1 MNWKNLWAG
10 YFVFSLIFSTHSS
23 VNFKCVYQRLP
34 FHLNLSVV
42 ESRSKMNVL
51 FSDESVVL
59 RYINLNFL
67 SGKETTTIS
76 MQYIHWRVIQYV
88 YCCCRISYIYR
99 AHSHKHESKTNVKM
113 DTKKPPFTCYTFE
126 SEGKLTVSKN
136 RISNEW
142 KTKWN
147 FQFSVAIQNKCD
159 SQYFLL
165 YFLLLF
171 IHIHMT
177 IVLNDWVR
185 EKVVVSASIVFAY
198 NSFIS
203 YDINRIECCQGVT
216 RYLFKYYTIEKKK
229 KKKNNDRYVQR

>member
-1 MNWKNLWAG
+1 MYAAVAAYRTYTAHTVINMNLK
-10 YFVFSLIFSTHSS
+10 
-23 VNFKCVYQRLP
+23 P
-34 FHLNLSVV
+34 M
-42 ESRSKMNVL
+42 SK
-51 FSDESVVL
+51 
-59 RYINLNFL
+59 
-67 SGKETTTIS
+67 
-76 MQYIHWRVIQYV
+76 W
-88 YCCCRISYIYR
+88 
-99 AHSHKHESKTNVKM
+99 

-126 SEGKLTVSKN
+126 SEGKLTASKN

-147 FQFSVAIQNKCD
+147 FQFSVAIQNKLD

-229 KKKNNDRYVQR
+229 KKKIMTDTCKGRWYNANGKKSRLSPVFLFKLDKNATTIDQKIALNEWKIKWYRLKDSEKLRCYLCLAGN